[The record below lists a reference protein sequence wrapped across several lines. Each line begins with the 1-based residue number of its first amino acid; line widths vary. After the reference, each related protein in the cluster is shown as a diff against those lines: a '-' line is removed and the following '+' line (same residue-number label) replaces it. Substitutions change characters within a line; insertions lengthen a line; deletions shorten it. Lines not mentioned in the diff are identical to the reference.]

1 MNALKIKWL
10 TVGSYVAET
19 TLFDIKFTL
28 KIDKPFDCNR
38 DSYIIECE
46 SGGFSEPLFTEIKAV
61 GIHCA
66 KKLAEEIIVDFI
78 CSELKKA
85 NEDG

>member
-1 MNALKIKWL
+1 MNELKIKWL
-10 TVGSYVAET
+10 PVGSYVAET

-28 KIDKPFDCNR
+28 KIDTPFDCNR

-46 SGGFSEPLFTEIKAV
+46 SGGFSEQLSSEIKAI

-66 KKLAEEIIVDFI
+66 KKLAEKIIVEFVCD
-78 CSELKKA
+78 ELRKA
-85 NEDG
+85 NEDE